1 MTADPVFDKSI
12 FRILVA
18 ELGAADVAELLD
30 VFLADTSDKIDA
42 LVANEGNRPRTRR
55 EAHAIKSSA
64 ATFGF
69 AELSRL
75 ARELESGSDTMSD
88 TQLGLSVATL
98 RRSFDATSSFARDHL
113 MTTSLELI

>member
-42 LVANEGNRPRTRR
+42 LVANSGKSSQDQARSARDQEFGSDVWFRRIVAAGPRTRER
-55 EAHAIKSSA
+55 LGHA
-64 ATFGF
+64 
-69 AELSRL
+69 E
-75 ARELESGSDTMSD
+75 
-88 TQLGLSVATL
+88 
-98 RRSFDATSSFARDHL
+98 
-113 MTTSLELI
+113 

>member
-1 MTADPVFDKSI
+1 MTAGPLFDRSVFRK
-12 FRILVA
+12 LVA
-18 ELGAADVAELLD
+18 ELGADDVAELLN

-42 LVANEGNRPRTRR
+42 LLANDGNRPRTKR

-69 AELSRL
+69 AELSGL
-75 ARELESGSDTMSD
+75 ARALESGSDATSEA
-88 TQLGLSVATL
+88 QLGQSIAAL

-113 MTTSLELI
+113 MTTSLEMI